1 MTAPAQPSATV
12 RVVASLLL
20 LVVVVGGGALIYLW
34 KTFGDAAAAQAA
46 ASQPPP
52 MWAVESAEVRTQP
65 FARSTTSIGT
75 VRALQS
81 ITLRNE
87 LPGTVHKV
95 SLQTGQVVEAG
106 AVLVELDVAVEQAEL
121 QALEAESKLAASMLA
136 RMEQAL
142 SKQGASAADVDRARA
157 EHDKALAN
165 VARTKAVIERKRLR
179 APFHARVGFVDLH
192 VGQYLD
198 AGATVTTL
206 QGTEDA
212 VHVDYAVTQ
221 DVAAH
226 LTVGSDVEVTVGNLP
241 PTPAKIVAMDARVD
255 TTTRNTSIRALLRG
269 VSPMPQPG
277 ASVRVRTP
285 IEAPAEVLVVPVS
298 ALRRGPDGD
307 YVFAIVK
314 NAQGAMVAD
323 MRRVHSGTSLGDEVV
338 IKDGLKLGEQVV
350 ASGSFKP
357 IFGATLTIVDKTKTA
372 QAPAQ
377 APTGS
382 PTTESPTAGTQ
393 STAGDSTAKPQ

>member
-1 MTAPAQPSATV
+1 MTAPSQFSATF
-12 RVVASLLL
+12 RWVASLLL
-20 LVVVVGGGALIYLW
+20 LVVVLGAGTLIYLW
-34 KTFGDAAAAQAA
+34 KARSDAAAAQAA

-52 MWAVESAEVRTQP
+52 TWAVESAEVRTRS

-142 SKQGASAADVDRARA
+142 AKQGASAADVDRARA
-157 EHDKALAN
+157 EQDKALAN

-198 AGATVTTL
+198 AGATVTSL

-221 DVAAH
+221 DVATH
-226 LTVGSDVEVTVGNLP
+226 LTVGSEVEIAVTGQP
-241 PTPAKIVAMDARVD
+241 PAKAKIVAMDARVD
-255 TTTRNTSIRALLRG
+255 ATTRNTSIRALLRG
-269 VSPMPQPG
+269 LSPMPQPG

-285 IEAPAEVLVVPVS
+285 IEAPVEVLVVPVS
-298 ALRRGPDGD
+298 ALRRGSDGD
-307 YVFAIVK
+307 HVFAIAK
-314 NAQGAMVAD
+314 NEQGALVAD
-323 MRRVHSGTSLGDEVV
+323 MRRVHSASSLGDEVV
-338 IKDGLKLGEQVV
+338 IKDGLKVGDRV
-350 ASGSFKP
+350 AAAGSFKLFP
-357 IFGATLTIVDKTKTA
+357 GALIAIVDKAAAGKPVS
-372 QAPAQ
+372 APQ
-377 APTGS
+377 G
-382 PTTESPTAGTQ
+382 TESA
-393 STAGDSTAKPQ
+393 AGDSTAKPQ

>member
-1 MTAPAQPSATV
+1 
-12 RVVASLLL
+12 
-20 LVVVVGGGALIYLW
+20 YLW
-34 KTFGDAAAAQAA
+34 KAAASEAAAAAA
-46 ASQPPP
+46 AAQPPP
-52 MWAVESAEVRTQP
+52 MWAVEAATVTSRP

-106 AVLVELDVAVEQAEL
+106 AVLVELDVAVETAEL
-121 QALEAESKLAASMLA
+121 QALEAEAKLAASMLA

-142 SKQGASAADVDRARA
+142 AKQGASAADVDRARA

-165 VARTKAVIERKRLR
+165 VTRTKAVIERKRLR
-179 APFHARVGFVDLH
+179 APFRARVGFVDLH

-221 DVAAH
+221 DVAAR
-226 LTVGSDVEVTVGNLP
+226 LTVGSEVEVTVTGQA
-241 PTPAKIVAMDARVD
+241 TARATIVAMDARVD
-255 TTTRNTSIRALLRG
+255 AATRNTSVRALLRG
-269 VSPMPQPG
+269 LSPMPQPG

-285 IEAPAEVLVVPVS
+285 IEAPSEVLVVPVT

-307 YVFAIVK
+307 YVYAIVK
-314 NAQGAMVAD
+314 NAQGALVPEF
-323 MRRVHSGTSLGDEVV
+323 RKVTSGNTLGDEVV
-338 IKDGLKLGEQVV
+338 IKIGLKLGEQIV
-350 ASGSFKP
+350 AAGSFKP
-357 IFGATLTIVDKTKTA
+357 ITSGVLTIVDKT
-372 QAPAQ
+372 
-377 APTGS
+377 PTGQQADA
-382 PTTESPTAGTQ
+382 PKGTQ
-393 STAGDSTAKPQ
+393 PAAGESTAKPQ

>member
-1 MTAPAQPSATV
+1 MTAPAQLSATF

-52 MWAVESAEVRTQP
+52 MWAVESAEVHTQS

-95 SLQTGQVVEAG
+95 SLQTGQVVDAG

-226 LTVGSDVEVTVGNLP
+226 LAVGSSVEIVVTGQP
-241 PTPAKIVAMDARVD
+241 PAQAKIVAMDARVD
-255 TTTRNTSIRALLRG
+255 ATTRNTSIRALLRG
-269 VSPMPQPG
+269 LSPMPQPG

-285 IEAPAEVLVVPVS
+285 IEAPVEVMVVPAT
-298 ALRRGPDGD
+298 ALRRGADGD
-307 YVFAIVK
+307 HVFAIVK
-314 NAQGAMVAD
+314 NEQGALVAD
-323 MRRVHSGTSLGDEVV
+323 VRRVTSGASLGDVV
-338 IKDGLKLGEQVV
+338 VVKDGLKVGDRV
-350 ASGSFKP
+350 AAAGSFKLIP
-357 IFGATLTIVDKTKTA
+357 GALIAVVDKAAAGKLVA
-372 QAPAQ
+372 APQ
-377 APTGS
+377 G
-382 PTTESPTAGTQ
+382 TESA
-393 STAGDSTAKPQ
+393 AGDSTAKPQ

>member
-1 MTAPAQPSATV
+1 MTAPSQFSATF
-12 RVVASLLL
+12 RWVASLLL
-20 LVVVVGGGALIYLW
+20 ILAVLGTGAFLYLW
-34 KTFGDAAAAQAA
+34 KSHSEAAAAQAA

-52 MWAVESAEVRTQP
+52 MWAVEAAEVHTLP
-65 FARSTTSIGT
+65 FASSTTSIGT

-87 LPGTVHKV
+87 LPGTVHTV

-121 QALEAESKLAASMLA
+121 NALEAEAKLAASMLA

-142 SKQGASAADVDRARA
+142 AKQGASAADVDRARA
-157 EHDKALAN
+157 EQDKAMAN

-179 APFHARVGFVDLH
+179 APFRARVGFVDLH

-221 DVAAH
+221 DIAAH
-226 LTVGSDVEVTVGNLP
+226 LAVGSSVEIVVTGQP
-241 PTPAKIVAMDARVD
+241 PAQAKIVAMDARVD

-269 VSPMPQPG
+269 LSPMPQPG

-285 IEAPAEVLVVPVS
+285 KEAPVEVMVVPAT
-298 ALRRGPDGD
+298 ALRRGSDGD
-307 YVFAIVK
+307 HVFAIVK
-314 NAQGAMVAD
+314 NAQGALAAEV
-323 MRRVHSGTSLGDEVV
+323 RRVTSGASLGDLVV
-338 IKDGLKLGEQVV
+338 IKDGLKVGDRV
-350 ASGSFKP
+350 AAAGSFKL
-357 IFGATLTIVDKTKTA
+357 FGGALIAVVDKA
-372 QAPAQ
+372 QAGKLVT
-377 APTGS
+377 AP
-382 PTTESPTAGTQ
+382 Q
-393 STAGDSTAKPQ
+393 STDSAAGESTAKPQ

>member
-1 MTAPAQPSATV
+1 MTAPSQFSATF
-12 RVVASLLL
+12 RWVASLLL
-20 LVVVVGGGALIYLW
+20 IVAVLGTGAVLYLW
-34 KTFGDAAAAQAA
+34 KARSEAAAAQAA

-52 MWAVESAEVRTQP
+52 MWAVEAAEVRTRP
-65 FARSTTSIGT
+65 FASSTTSIGT

-121 QALEAESKLAASMLA
+121 DALEAEAKLAASMLA

-157 EHDKALAN
+157 EQDKAMAN

-179 APFHARVGFVDLH
+179 APFRARVGFVDLH

-221 DVAAH
+221 DIAAH
-226 LTVGSDVEVTVGNLP
+226 LAVGSEVEIVVTGQP
-241 PTPAKIVAMDARVD
+241 PAQAKIVAMDARVD

-269 VSPMPQPG
+269 LSPMPQPG

-285 IEAPAEVLVVPVS
+285 KEAPVEVMVVPAT
-298 ALRRGPDGD
+298 ALRRGSDGD
-307 YVFAIVK
+307 HVFAIVK
-314 NAQGAMVAD
+314 NAQGALIAEV
-323 MRRVHSGTSLGDEVV
+323 RRVTSGASLGDEVV
-338 IKDGLKLGEQVV
+338 IKDGLKVGDRV
-350 ASGSFKP
+350 AAAGSFKL
-357 IFGATLTIVDKTKTA
+357 FGGALIAVVDKAAAGKLVTA
-372 QAPAQ
+372 PQ
-377 APTGS
+377 G
-382 PTTESPTAGTQ
+382 TESAAGE
-393 STAGDSTAKPQ
+393 STAKPQ

>member
-1 MTAPAQPSATV
+1 MTAPAQLSATF

-52 MWAVESAEVRTQP
+52 MWAVESAEVHTQS

-95 SLQTGQVVEAG
+95 SLQTGQVVDAG

-192 VGQYLD
+192 VEVEPHDGAFSVEVVTDGIERGAIGLNIGDQNAIYGTGTYGTATM
-198 AGATVTTL
+198 AGA
-206 QGTEDA
+206 GRRKCFTELPLAADGRNVVLKA
-212 VHVDYAVTQ
+212 TYTGSERFAIFGYAIGMV
-221 DVAAH
+221 
-226 LTVGSDVEVTVGNLP
+226 P
-241 PTPAKIVAMDARVD
+241 
-255 TTTRNTSIRALLRG
+255 
-269 VSPMPQPG
+269 
-277 ASVRVRTP
+277 
-285 IEAPAEVLVVPVS
+285 EVLP
-298 ALRRGPDGD
+298 R
-307 YVFAIVK
+307 
-314 NAQGAMVAD
+314 QW
-323 MRRVHSGTSLGDEVV
+323 
-338 IKDGLKLGEQVV
+338 
-350 ASGSFKP
+350 
-357 IFGATLTIVDKTKTA
+357 
-372 QAPAQ
+372 
-377 APTGS
+377 
-382 PTTESPTAGTQ
+382 TE
-393 STAGDSTAKPQ
+393 

>member
-1 MTAPAQPSATV
+1 MSAPKPASTSFV
-12 RVVASLLL
+12 VVASVL
-20 LVVVVGGGALIYLW
+20 LVLVALGVAASLYLW
-34 KTFGDAAAAQAA
+34 KAAASEAEAAAAAA
-46 ASQPPP
+46 QPPP
-52 MWAVESAEVRTQP
+52 MWAVEPATVATRS

-106 AVLVELDVAVEQAEL
+106 AVLVELDVAVEMAEL
-121 QALEAESKLAASMLA
+121 QALEAEAKLAASMLA

-142 SKQGASAADVDRARA
+142 LKQGASAADVDRARA
-157 EHDKALAN
+157 ESDKALAN
-165 VARTKAVIERKRLR
+165 VTRTKAVIERKRLR

-226 LTVGSDVEVTVGNLP
+226 LTVGSEVEVTVTGQA
-241 PTPAKIVAMDARVD
+241 TARATIVAMDARVD
-255 TTTRNTSIRALLRG
+255 ATTRNTSIRALLRG
-269 VSPMPQPG
+269 LSPMPQPG
-277 ASVRVRTP
+277 ASIRVRTP

-307 YVFAIVK
+307 HVFAVVK
-314 NAQGAMVAD
+314 NDKGVLVAE
-323 MRRVHSGTSLGDEVV
+323 MRRVTSGATLGDEVV
-338 IKDGLKLGEQVV
+338 VKTGLSLGEQV
-350 ASGSFKP
+350 AAAGSFKLFP
-357 IFGATLTIVDKTKTA
+357 GALVALVDKAEAGKQVA
-372 QAPAQ
+372 APQGA
-377 APTGS
+377 GS
-382 PTTESPTAGTQ
+382 AAGE
-393 STAGDSTAKPQ
+393 STAKPQ

>member
-1 MTAPAQPSATV
+1 MPMSAPKPASTSFV
-12 RVVASLLL
+12 VVASVL
-20 LVVVVGGGALIYLW
+20 LVLVALGVGAGLYLW
-34 KTFGDAAAAQAA
+34 KSAANEAAAAAA
-46 ASQPPP
+46 AAQPPP
-52 MWAVESAEVRTQP
+52 MWAVESATVATRS

-106 AVLVELDVAVEQAEL
+106 AVLVELDVAVEMAEL
-121 QALEAESKLAASMLA
+121 QALEAEAKLAGSMLA

-142 SKQGASAADVDRARA
+142 AKQGASAADVDRARA

-179 APFHARVGFVDLH
+179 APFRARVGFVDLH

-221 DVAAH
+221 DVAAR
-226 LTVGSDVEVTVGNLP
+226 LAVGSEVEVTVTGQ
-241 PTPAKIVAMDARVD
+241 PTARAKIVALDARVD
-255 TTTRNTSIRALLRG
+255 ATTRNTSVRALLRG
-269 VSPMPQPG
+269 LSPMPQPG
-277 ASVRVRTP
+277 ASIRVRTP
-285 IEAPAEVLVVPVS
+285 IEAPAEVLVVPVT

-307 YVFAIVK
+307 YVYAIVK
-314 NAQGAMVAD
+314 NEQGALVPEL
-323 MRRVHSGTSLGDEVV
+323 RKVTSGSTLGDEVV
-338 IKDGLKLGEQVV
+338 IKTGLKLGEQIV
-350 ASGSFKP
+350 AAGSFKP
-357 IFGATLTIVDKTKTA
+357 ITSGVLTIVDK
-372 QAPAQ
+372 
-377 APTGS
+377 APTGQQADA
-382 PTTESPTAGTQ
+382 PKGTQ
-393 STAGDSTAKPQ
+393 PAAGESTAKPQ

>member
-1 MTAPAQPSATV
+1 MSATL

-20 LVVVVGGGALIYLW
+20 LVAVVGGGALIYLW
-34 KTFGDAAAAQAA
+34 KSHADAAAAQAA

-52 MWAVESAEVRTQP
+52 MWAVESAEVHTEP

-121 QALEAESKLAASMLA
+121 QALEAESKLAASMLV

-142 SKQGASAADVDRARA
+142 AKQGASAADVDRARA

-165 VARTKAVIERKRLR
+165 VERTKAVIERKRLR
-179 APFHARVGFVDLH
+179 APFRARVGFVDLH

-212 VHVDYAVTQ
+212 VHIDYAVTQ
-221 DVAAH
+221 DIAAH
-226 LTVGSDVEVTVGNLP
+226 LAVGSEVEIVVTGQP
-241 PTPAKIVAMDARVD
+241 PAKAKIVAMDARVD
-255 TTTRNTSIRALLRG
+255 ATTRNTSIRALLRG
-269 VSPMPQPG
+269 LSPMPQPG

-285 IEAPAEVLVVPVS
+285 TEAPVDVMVVPATS
-298 ALRRGPDGD
+298 LRRGADGD
-307 YVFAIVK
+307 HVFAIVK
-314 NAQGAMVAD
+314 NEQGALVAD
-323 MRRVHSGTSLGDEVV
+323 LRRVHSGASLGDEVV
-338 IKDGLKLGEQVV
+338 IKDGLKVGDRV
-350 ASGSFKP
+350 AAAGSFKLFP
-357 IFGATLTIVDKTKTA
+357 GALIAVVDKAAAGKLVA
-372 QAPAQ
+372 APQ
-377 APTGS
+377 
-382 PTTESPTAGTQ
+382 GTQ
-393 STAGDSTAKPQ
+393 SAAGESTAKPQ

>member
-1 MTAPAQPSATV
+1 MSAPKPASTSFV
-12 RVVASLLL
+12 VVASVL
-20 LVVVVGGGALIYLW
+20 LVLVALGVGAGLYLW
-34 KTFGDAAAAQAA
+34 KSAANEAAAAAAAAQ
-46 ASQPPP
+46 PPP
-52 MWAVESAEVRTQP
+52 TWAVEAATVASRP

-106 AVLVELDVAVEQAEL
+106 AVLVELDVAVEMAEL
-121 QALEAESKLAASMLA
+121 QALEAEAKLAGSMLA

-142 SKQGASAADVDRARA
+142 AKQGASAADVDRARA

-198 AGATVTTL
+198 AGAVVTTL

-221 DVAAH
+221 DVAAR
-226 LTVGSDVEVTVGNLP
+226 LAVGSEVEVTVTGQ
-241 PTPAKIVAMDARVD
+241 PTARAKIVALDARVD
-255 TTTRNTSIRALLRG
+255 ATTRNTSVRALLRG
-269 VSPMPQPG
+269 LSPMPQPG
-277 ASVRVRTP
+277 ASIRVRTP
-285 IEAPAEVLVVPVS
+285 IEAPAEVLVVPVT

-307 YVFAIVK
+307 YVYAIVK
-314 NAQGAMVAD
+314 NEQGALVPNL
-323 MRRVHSGTSLGDEVV
+323 RKVTSGSTLGDEVV
-338 IKDGLKLGEQVV
+338 IKTGLKLGEQIV
-350 ASGSFKP
+350 AAGSFKP
-357 IFGATLTIVDKTKTA
+357 ITSGFLTIVDK
-372 QAPAQ
+372 
-377 APTGS
+377 APTGQQADA
-382 PTTESPTAGTQ
+382 PKGTQ
-393 STAGDSTAKPQ
+393 PAAGESTAKPQ

>member
-1 MTAPAQPSATV
+1 MTAPSQFSATF
-12 RVVASLLL
+12 RWVASLLL
-20 LVVVVGGGALIYLW
+20 IVAVLGAGALIYFW
-34 KTFGDAAAAQAA
+34 KNRADAAAAQVA

-52 MWAVESAEVRTQP
+52 MWGVESAEVRTRS

-81 ITLRNE
+81 ISLRNE

-95 SLQTGQVVEAG
+95 SLATGQVVEAG
-106 AVLVELDVAVEQAEL
+106 SVLVELDVAVELAEL
-121 QALEAESKLAASMLA
+121 KALEAEAKLAASMLV

-142 SKQGASAADVDRARA
+142 SKQGASAADVDRAHA

-198 AGATVTTL
+198 AGAMVTTL

-226 LTVGSDVEVTVGNLP
+226 LAVGSDVEVVVTGQ
-241 PTPAKIVAMDARVD
+241 PTAVAKIVAMDARVD
-255 TTTRNTSIRALLRG
+255 STTRNTSIRALLRG
-269 VSPMPQPG
+269 LSPMPQPG

-285 IEAPAEVLVVPVS
+285 LEAPAEVMVVPVS
-298 ALRRGPDGD
+298 ALRRGPGGD
-307 YVFAIVK
+307 HVFTIVK
-314 NAQGAMVAD
+314 NASGALVAD
-323 MRRVHSGTSLGDEVV
+323 MRRVQSSSSLGDEVV
-338 IKDGLKLGEQVV
+338 IKDGLKLGEKV
-350 ASGSFKP
+350 AAAGSFKLFP
-357 IFGATLTIVDKTKTA
+357 GALIAVVDKEKAGQLVTA
-372 QAPAQ
+372 PQGTEQA
-377 APTGS
+377 
-382 PTTESPTAGTQ
+382 AGE
-393 STAGDSTAKPQ
+393 STAKPQ

>member
-1 MTAPAQPSATV
+1 MPMSAPKPASTSFV
-12 RVVASLLL
+12 VVASVL
-20 LVVVVGGGALIYLW
+20 LVLVALGVGASLYLW
-34 KTFGDAAAAQAA
+34 KSAANEAAAAAAAAQ
-46 ASQPPP
+46 PPP
-52 MWAVESAEVRTQP
+52 TWAVEAATVASRP

-106 AVLVELDVAVEQAEL
+106 AVLVELDVAVEMAEL
-121 QALEAESKLAASMLA
+121 QALEAEAKLAGSMLA

-142 SKQGASAADVDRARA
+142 AKQGASAADVDRARA

-198 AGATVTTL
+198 AGAVVTTL

-221 DVAAH
+221 DVAAR
-226 LTVGSDVEVTVGNLP
+226 LAVGSEVEVTVTGQ
-241 PTPAKIVAMDARVD
+241 PTAHAKIVALDARVD
-255 TTTRNTSIRALLRG
+255 ATTRNTSVRALLRG
-269 VSPMPQPG
+269 LSPMPQPG
-277 ASVRVRTP
+277 ASIRVRTP
-285 IEAPAEVLVVPVS
+285 IEAPAEVLVVPVT

-307 YVFAIVK
+307 YVYAIVK
-314 NAQGAMVAD
+314 NEQGALVPEL
-323 MRRVHSGTSLGDEVV
+323 RKVTSGSTLGDEVV
-338 IKDGLKLGEQVV
+338 IKTGLKLGEQIV
-350 ASGSFKP
+350 AAGSFKP
-357 IFGATLTIVDKTKTA
+357 ITSGVLSIVDK
-372 QAPAQ
+372 
-377 APTGS
+377 APTGQRADA
-382 PTTESPTAGTQ
+382 PKGTQ
-393 STAGDSTAKPQ
+393 PAAGESTAKPQ

>member
-1 MTAPAQPSATV
+1 MSAPKPLSTSSV
-12 RVVASLLL
+12 VVASVL
-20 LVVVVGGGALIYLW
+20 LVLVALGVWAGLYLW
-34 KTFGDAAAAQAA
+34 KAAANEAAAAAA
-46 ASQPPP
+46 AAQPPP
-52 MWAVESAEVRTQP
+52 MWAVEAATVTSRP

-106 AVLVELDVAVEQAEL
+106 AVLVELDVAVETAEL
-121 QALEAESKLAASMLA
+121 QALEAEAKLAASMLA

-142 SKQGASAADVDRARA
+142 AKQGASAADVDRARA
-157 EHDKALAN
+157 ESDKALAN

-221 DVAAH
+221 DVAAR
-226 LTVGSDVEVTVGNLP
+226 LTVGSEVEVTVTGQA
-241 PTPAKIVAMDARVD
+241 TARATIVAMDARVD
-255 TTTRNTSIRALLRG
+255 ATTRNTSVRALLRG
-269 VSPMPQPG
+269 LSPMPQPG

-285 IEAPAEVLVVPVS
+285 IEAPSEVLVVPVT

-307 YVFAIVK
+307 YVYAIVK
-314 NAQGAMVAD
+314 NAQGALVPEL
-323 MRRVHSGTSLGDEVV
+323 RKVTSGNTLGDEVV
-338 IKDGLKLGEQVV
+338 IKIGLKLGEQIV
-350 ASGSFKP
+350 AAGSFKP
-357 IFGATLTIVDKTKTA
+357 ITSGVLTIVDK
-372 QAPAQ
+372 
-377 APTGS
+377 APTGQQADA
-382 PTTESPTAGTQ
+382 PKGTQ
-393 STAGDSTAKPQ
+393 PAAGESTAKPQ

>member
-1 MTAPAQPSATV
+1 MPMSAPKPASTSFV
-12 RVVASLLL
+12 VVASVL
-20 LVVVVGGGALIYLW
+20 LVLVALGVGAGLYLW
-34 KTFGDAAAAQAA
+34 KSAANEAAAAAA
-46 ASQPPP
+46 AAQPPP
-52 MWAVESAEVRTQP
+52 MWAVESATVATRS

-106 AVLVELDVAVEQAEL
+106 AVLVELDVAVEMAEL
-121 QALEAESKLAASMLA
+121 QALEAEAKLAGSMLA

-142 SKQGASAADVDRARA
+142 AKQGASAADVDRARA

-198 AGATVTTL
+198 AGAVVTTL

-221 DVAAH
+221 DVAAR
-226 LTVGSDVEVTVGNLP
+226 LAVGSEVEVTVTGQ
-241 PTPAKIVAMDARVD
+241 PTARAKIVALDARVD
-255 TTTRNTSIRALLRG
+255 QTTRNTSVRALLRG
-269 VSPMPQPG
+269 LSPMPQPG
-277 ASVRVRTP
+277 ASIRVRTP
-285 IEAPAEVLVVPVS
+285 IEAPAEVLVVPVT

-307 YVFAIVK
+307 YVYAIVK
-314 NAQGAMVAD
+314 NEQGALVPEL
-323 MRRVHSGTSLGDEVV
+323 RKVTSGSTLADEVV
-338 IKDGLKLGEQVV
+338 IKTGLKLGEQIV
-350 ASGSFKP
+350 AAGSFKP
-357 IFGATLTIVDKTKTA
+357 ITSGVLTIVDK
-372 QAPAQ
+372 
-377 APTGS
+377 APTGQQADA
-382 PTTESPTAGTQ
+382 PKGTQ
-393 STAGDSTAKPQ
+393 PAAGESTAKPQ

>member
-1 MTAPAQPSATV
+1 MTAPSQFSATF
-12 RVVASLLL
+12 RWVASLLL
-20 LVVVVGGGALIYLW
+20 IVAVLGGGALIYLW
-34 KTFGDAAAAQAA
+34 KAMSDAAAAQAA
-46 ASQPPP
+46 AAQPPP
-52 MWAVESAEVRTQP
+52 MWAVESAEVRTRQ

-95 SLQTGQVVEAG
+95 TLQTGQVVEAG

-142 SKQGASAADVDRARA
+142 AKQGASAADVDRARA
-157 EHDKALAN
+157 ELDKALAN
-165 VARTKAVIERKRLR
+165 VARTKALIERKRLR

-221 DVAAH
+221 DVATH
-226 LTVGSDVEVTVGNLP
+226 LTVGGEVEIVVTGQP
-241 PTPAKIVAMDARVD
+241 PAQAKIVAMDARVD
-255 TTTRNTSIRALLRG
+255 ATTRNTSIRALLRG
-269 VSPMPQPG
+269 LSPMPQPG

-285 IEAPAEVLVVPVS
+285 IEAPVDVMVVPVS
-298 ALRRGPDGD
+298 ALRRGSDGD
-307 YVFAIVK
+307 HVFVIAK
-314 NAQGAMVAD
+314 NEQGALVAD
-323 MRRVHSGTSLGDEVV
+323 VRRVHSGTSLGDEVV
-338 IKDGLKLGEQVV
+338 IKDGLKVGDRV
-350 ASGSFKP
+350 AAAGSFKLFP
-357 IFGATLTIVDKTKTA
+357 GALIAVVDKADAGKPVA
-372 QAPAQ
+372 APQ
-377 APTGS
+377 GTGS
-382 PTTESPTAGTQ
+382 AAGE
-393 STAGDSTAKPQ
+393 STAKPQ

>member
-1 MTAPAQPSATV
+1 MTAPAQLSATV
-12 RVVASLLL
+12 RAVASLLL

-34 KTFGDAAAAQAA
+34 KSHADAAAAQAA

-52 MWAVESAEVRTQP
+52 MWAVEAAEVRTKP
-65 FARSTTSIGT
+65 FASSTTSIGT

-142 SKQGASAADVDRARA
+142 AKQGASAADVDRARA

-179 APFHARVGFVDLH
+179 APFQARVGFVDLH

-206 QGTEDA
+206 QGTENA

-221 DVAAH
+221 DIAAH
-226 LTVGSDVEVTVGNLP
+226 LTVGSEVEIVVTGQP
-241 PTPAKIVAMDARVD
+241 PAQAKIVAMDARVD
-255 TTTRNTSIRALLRG
+255 ATTRNTSIRALLRG
-269 VSPMPQPG
+269 LSPMPQPG

-285 IEAPAEVLVVPVS
+285 KEAPVEVMVVPAT
-298 ALRRGPDGD
+298 ALRRGADGD
-307 YVFAIVK
+307 HVFAIVK
-314 NAQGAMVAD
+314 NEQGALVAD
-323 MRRVHSGTSLGDEVV
+323 LRRVHSGASLGDEVV
-338 IKDGLKLGEQVV
+338 IKDGLKVGDRV
-350 ASGSFKP
+350 AAAGSFKLFP
-357 IFGATLTIVDKTKTA
+357 GALIAVVDKAAAGKLVTA
-372 QAPAQ
+372 PQ
-377 APTGS
+377 G
-382 PTTESPTAGTQ
+382 TESA
-393 STAGDSTAKPQ
+393 AGDSTAKPQ

>member
-1 MTAPAQPSATV
+1 MPMSAPKPASTSFV
-12 RVVASLLL
+12 VVASVL
-20 LVVVVGGGALIYLW
+20 LVLVALGVGAGLYLW
-34 KTFGDAAAAQAA
+34 KSAANEAAAAAAAAQ
-46 ASQPPP
+46 PPP
-52 MWAVESAEVRTQP
+52 TWAVEAATVASRP

-106 AVLVELDVAVEQAEL
+106 AVLVELDVAVEMAEL
-121 QALEAESKLAASMLA
+121 QALEAEAKLAGSMLA

-142 SKQGASAADVDRARA
+142 AKQGASAADVDRARA

-198 AGATVTTL
+198 AGAVVTTL

-221 DVAAH
+221 DVAAR
-226 LTVGSDVEVTVGNLP
+226 LAVGSEVEVTVTGQ
-241 PTPAKIVAMDARVD
+241 PTARAKIVALDARVD
-255 TTTRNTSIRALLRG
+255 ATTRNTSVRALLRG
-269 VSPMPQPG
+269 LSPMPQPG
-277 ASVRVRTP
+277 ASIRVRTP
-285 IEAPAEVLVVPVS
+285 IEAPAEVLVVPVT

-307 YVFAIVK
+307 YVYAIVK
-314 NAQGAMVAD
+314 NEQGALVPNL
-323 MRRVHSGTSLGDEVV
+323 RKVTSGSTLGDEVV
-338 IKDGLKLGEQVV
+338 IKTGLKLGEQIV
-350 ASGSFKP
+350 AAGSFKP
-357 IFGATLTIVDKTKTA
+357 ITSGFLTIVDK
-372 QAPAQ
+372 
-377 APTGS
+377 APTGQQADA
-382 PTTESPTAGTQ
+382 PKGTQ
-393 STAGDSTAKPQ
+393 PAAGESTAKPQ

>member
-1 MTAPAQPSATV
+1 MPMSAPKPASTTFA
-12 RVVASLLL
+12 VVASVL
-20 LVVVVGGGALIYLW
+20 LVLVALGVGAGLYLW
-34 KTFGDAAAAQAA
+34 KSAANEAAAAAA
-46 ASQPPP
+46 AAQPPP
-52 MWAVESAEVRTQP
+52 MWAVESATVATRS

-106 AVLVELDVAVEQAEL
+106 AVLVELDVAVEMAEL
-121 QALEAESKLAASMLA
+121 QALDAEAKLAGSMLA

-142 SKQGASAADVDRARA
+142 AKQGASAADVDRARA

-221 DVAAH
+221 DVAAR
-226 LTVGSDVEVTVGNLP
+226 LAVGSEVEVTVTGQA
-241 PTPAKIVAMDARVD
+241 TARATIVAMDARVD
-255 TTTRNTSIRALLRG
+255 ATTRNTSIRALLRG
-269 VSPMPQPG
+269 LSPMPQPG
-277 ASVRVRTP
+277 ASIRVRTP

-298 ALRRGPDGD
+298 ALRRGPGGD
-307 YVFAIVK
+307 HVFAIVK
-314 NAQGAMVAD
+314 NEQGALVAD
-323 MRRVHSGTSLGDEVV
+323 MRRVTSGSVLGDEVV
-338 IKDGLKLGEQVV
+338 VKEGLKLGDQV
-350 ASGSFKP
+350 AAAGSFKLYP
-357 IFGATLTIVDKTKTA
+357 GALLALVDKAAAGKQLAGPHGA
-372 QAPAQ
+372 QPA
-377 APTGS
+377 
-382 PTTESPTAGTQ
+382 AGE
-393 STAGDSTAKPQ
+393 STAKPQ